1 MRPMMQDLERAR
13 REAGRLVV
21 ANAVQGGYLLG
32 LNKEMRRRL
41 GALVGLADG
50 LLDDAQAFGLTPDQ
64 TRRIQA
70 VSDNSAGLLAALDR
84 VGPVAELSCRGFPV
98 KPERV
103 DVRWV
108 AHDVL
113 AGMKALADEKDVVL
127 RLADPTTG
135 TLAQADPAR
144 LRQLLINLIAYAVH
158 DSVPETGID
167 VGVRGDDAGV
177 VLSVSAPGLVLS
189 DRQIAFLFGAPSA
202 EVQTD
207 FYLLGVSIAQGV
219 AEAMGA
225 TLVATRDPSGGLLL
239 DLTLPSAEPGRLGAV
254 EDDGL
259 GGANLLL
266 VTGEDSAATA
276 LRKGLQRLGVRLFT
290 VGPTDNPVTLARDL
304 RPDAILIDTDQ
315 PGLDAYRL
323 KAQLEACSLCGGIPV
338 VGLTAQH
345 TPWDERQA
353 MGAGFTAWTAWP
365 VQTGAL
371 RRLLGAVLNN
381 APDRKAA

>member
-1 MRPMMQDLERAR
+1 MRPIMQDLERAR

-70 VSDNSAGLLAALDR
+70 VSDNGAGLLAALDR

-127 RLADPTTG
+127 RLADPTTASL
-135 TLAQADPAR
+135 TQADPAR

-158 DSVPETGID
+158 DSVPETRID
-167 VGVRGDDAGV
+167 VAVRGDDAGV
-177 VLSVSAPGLVLS
+177 VLSISAPGLVLS

-239 DLTLPSAEPGRLGAV
+239 DLTLPTAEPGRVGLIGDDLG
-254 EDDGL
+254 D
-259 GGANLLL
+259 ANLLL

-290 VGPTDNPVTLARDL
+290 VGPTDNAVTLARDL

-323 KAQLEACSLCGGIPV
+323 KAQLAACPFSGGIPV

-353 MGAGFTAWTAWP
+353 MGAGFVAWTAWP

-371 RRLLGAVLNN
+371 RRLLDAVLTD